1 MTSPTILVAGAV
13 SYDYLVY
20 PMGSQHFFGAEAS
33 HVNGD
38 AANIVVRSGG
48 AELVAGLL
56 TAGASDYGLE
66 VIGPVA
72 QSNGVSNGMKSNA
85 STLVDLEPHASS
97 LPGQQPGYHVVRLR
111 HIGQSS
117 SWQAPPTNEAV
128 NTAPIAAVISG
139 SGNDLHDLEPALDL
153 LQRVRPRYIV
163 HHMTRPLATGKLWDA
178 IRDGPKTSGGVPEPD
193 HLVVVVDA
201 DDLRAEGIN
210 LSQSLSWEAT
220 SEDFV
225 RNLGSNGRLDT
236 LVTCP
241 NLIVRFGCEGI
252 IHHRGRDA
260 VNPKLYFNPRS
271 MECETM
277 THAPEMIGLT
287 SAFTAAFALGFSD
300 ATHPNIDRGIRLG
313 ISAARD
319 LSTLGFKRNTSDNS
333 PDYPIAE
340 VMSNLKADTRLTTAS
355 IPSAKISSGDKWS
368 LFENL
373 TGDPAELARQVV
385 TIGPEK
391 ALSRCPAR
399 MFGNLLSVDR
409 AEQERL
415 EAVVDIA
422 EERIAAAATTPTCIG
437 VFGPAGSGKTFTATN
452 LADHLGRERPHTKF
466 TFDARSMKEEQ
477 FVAACQSIRDASA
490 TGSLPVI
497 IFKNFGAVLESESLL
512 LNSFLTLVNSGTFTD
527 QGNERQLGHA
537 VLFFSIDQEAVDSDS
552 APTPVATEFTLRR
565 RPTTPSAA
573 EWNKMYSDE
582 SPLLDSLHGIVNIL
596 GPNSTGKD
604 DRMFAIRRAM
614 MLRQII
620 REKYP
625 HMEVNGIM
633 SFDDAVLHALLL
645 TPKFKQGLNSLEKII
660 STSRLSH
667 RTRFDV
673 SALPPEEQIQL
684 HVDGRIFMSFLR
696 SPKLPPALRERLA
709 HGLFETYKKQ
719 RELMA
724 RTDAQRKALESD
736 RSYCDW
742 EDLSGELKEST
753 RAQADDI
760 PRKLRATGC
769 FMLNDGAQEPRGEPF
784 VQIKQFD
791 EKDLLMLSEME
802 HERFNA
808 ERLQRQWRMGPRNGK
823 QRTTPFLV
831 PWRDLTQEWRD
842 VDTVMVECVPGI
854 LEGAGWRIYR
864 MQE

>member
-1 MTSPTILVAGAV
+1 M
-13 SYDYLVY
+13 
-20 PMGSQHFFGAEAS
+20 
-33 HVNGD
+33 
-38 AANIVVRSGG
+38 
-48 AELVAGLL
+48 
-56 TAGASDYGLE
+56 
-66 VIGPVA
+66 
-72 QSNGVSNGMKSNA
+72 
-85 STLVDLEPHASS
+85 
-97 LPGQQPGYHVVRLR
+97 
-111 HIGQSS
+111 
-117 SWQAPPTNEAV
+117 
-128 NTAPIAAVISG
+128 
-139 SGNDLHDLEPALDL
+139 
-153 LQRVRPRYIV
+153 
-163 HHMTRPLATGKLWDA
+163 
-178 IRDGPKTSGGVPEPD
+178 
-193 HLVVVVDA
+193 
-201 DDLRAEGIN
+201 
-210 LSQSLSWEAT
+210 
-220 SEDFV
+220 
-225 RNLGSNGRLDT
+225 
-236 LVTCP
+236 
-241 NLIVRFGCEGI
+241 
-252 IHHRGRDA
+252 
-260 VNPKLYFNPRS
+260 
-271 MECETM
+271 
-277 THAPEMIGLT
+277 
-287 SAFTAAFALGFSD
+287 
-300 ATHPNIDRGIRLG
+300 
-313 ISAARD
+313 
-319 LSTLGFKRNTSDNS
+319 
-333 PDYPIAE
+333 
-340 VMSNLKADTRLTTAS
+340 TTAS

-368 LFENL
+368 LFESL

-391 ALSRCPAR
+391 ALSRCPVR
-399 MFGNLLSVDR
+399 KFCNLLSVER

-415 EAVVDIA
+415 EAVIDIA
-422 EERIAAAATTPTCIG
+422 EERIASAAITPTCIG

-452 LADHLGRERPHTKF
+452 LSDYLGQERPYTKF
-466 TFDARSMKEEQ
+466 IFDARSMKEEQ
-477 FVAACQSIRDASA
+477 FVAACQSMRDASA
-490 TGSLPVI
+490 TGSLPVVT
-497 IFKNFGAVLESESLL
+497 FKNFGAVLESDSPL
-512 LNSFLTLVNSGTFTD
+512 LNSFMTLVSSGTFTD
-527 QGNERQLGHA
+527 QGSERQLGHA
-537 VLFFSIDQEAVDSDS
+537 VLFFSIDQETVDSDS

-573 EWNKMYSDE
+573 EWNRMYTDE

-596 GPNSTGKD
+596 GPNCTGKD

-614 MLRQII
+614 MLRQIVKQ
-620 REKYP
+620 KYP
-625 HMEVNGIM
+625 HMEVNGII

-645 TPKFKQGLNSLEKII
+645 TPKFKQGLGSLEKII

-667 RTRFDV
+667 RTKFDV

-684 HVDGRIFMSFLR
+684 HVDGRVFMSFLR

-724 RTDAQRKALESD
+724 RTDAQRRDLQSD

-784 VQIKQFD
+784 IQIKRFD

-831 PWRDLTQEWRD
+831 PWRDLTQEWKD

-864 MQE
+864 MRE

>member
-1 MTSPTILVAGAV
+1 LR
-13 SYDYLVY
+13 Y
-20 PMGSQHFFGAEAS
+20 
-33 HVNGD
+33 
-38 AANIVVRSGG
+38 R
-48 AELVAGLL
+48 
-56 TAGASDYGLE
+56 
-66 VIGPVA
+66 
-72 QSNGVSNGMKSNA
+72 
-85 STLVDLEPHASS
+85 S
-97 LPGQQPGYHVVRLR
+97 LP
-111 HIGQSS
+111 
-117 SWQAPPTNEAV
+117 
-128 NTAPIAAVISG
+128 
-139 SGNDLHDLEPALDL
+139 
-153 LQRVRPRYIV
+153 
-163 HHMTRPLATGKLWDA
+163 
-178 IRDGPKTSGGVPEPD
+178 
-193 HLVVVVDA
+193 
-201 DDLRAEGIN
+201 
-210 LSQSLSWEAT
+210 
-220 SEDFV
+220 
-225 RNLGSNGRLDT
+225 
-236 LVTCP
+236 VTQ
-241 NLIVRFGCEGI
+241 
-252 IHHRGRDA
+252 
-260 VNPKLYFNPRS
+260 
-271 MECETM
+271 
-277 THAPEMIGLT
+277 IGLT
-287 SAFTAAFALGFSD
+287 SAFTAAFALGFAD
-300 ATHPNIDRGIRLG
+300 ATHPSIDRGIRLG

-319 LSTLGFKRNTSDNS
+319 LATLGFTRNTSDNN

-340 VMSNLKADTRLTTAS
+340 IMAKLTPDTHLTTAS

-368 LFENL
+368 LFESL

-391 ALSRCPAR
+391 ALSRCPVR
-399 MFGNLLSVDR
+399 KFGNLLSVER

-415 EAVVDIA
+415 EAVIDIA
-422 EERIAAAATTPTCIG
+422 EERIASAATTPTCIG
-437 VFGPAGSGKTFTATN
+437 VFGPAGSGKTYTATG
-452 LADHLGRERPHTKF
+452 LADHLGRERSCTNF

-490 TGSLPVI
+490 TGSLPTV
-497 IFKNFGAVLESESLL
+497 IFKNFGAVLEAESPL
-512 LNSFLTLVNSGTFTD
+512 LNPFLTLVSSGTFTD
-527 QGNERQLGHA
+527 QGCERQLGHA
-537 VLFFSIDQEAVDSDS
+537 VLFFSIDQDTVDSDS

-573 EWNKMYSDE
+573 EWGKMYTDE

-620 REKYP
+620 KQKYP
-625 HMEVNGIM
+625 HMEVNGII

-645 TPKFKQGLNSLEKII
+645 TPKFKQGLSSLDKII

-667 RTRFDV
+667 RTKFDV

-709 HGLFETYKKQ
+709 HGLFERYKKQ

-724 RTDAQRKALESD
+724 RTPEQRADLESD

-760 PRKLRATGC
+760 PRKLRATGL

-791 EKDLLMLSEME
+791 EKDLLMLGEME

-864 MQE
+864 MQD

>member
-1 MTSPTILVAGAV
+1 M
-13 SYDYLVY
+13 
-20 PMGSQHFFGAEAS
+20 
-33 HVNGD
+33 
-38 AANIVVRSGG
+38 
-48 AELVAGLL
+48 
-56 TAGASDYGLE
+56 
-66 VIGPVA
+66 
-72 QSNGVSNGMKSNA
+72 
-85 STLVDLEPHASS
+85 
-97 LPGQQPGYHVVRLR
+97 
-111 HIGQSS
+111 
-117 SWQAPPTNEAV
+117 
-128 NTAPIAAVISG
+128 
-139 SGNDLHDLEPALDL
+139 
-153 LQRVRPRYIV
+153 
-163 HHMTRPLATGKLWDA
+163 
-178 IRDGPKTSGGVPEPD
+178 
-193 HLVVVVDA
+193 
-201 DDLRAEGIN
+201 
-210 LSQSLSWEAT
+210 
-220 SEDFV
+220 
-225 RNLGSNGRLDT
+225 
-236 LVTCP
+236 
-241 NLIVRFGCEGI
+241 
-252 IHHRGRDA
+252 
-260 VNPKLYFNPRS
+260 
-271 MECETM
+271 
-277 THAPEMIGLT
+277 
-287 SAFTAAFALGFSD
+287 
-300 ATHPNIDRGIRLG
+300 G
-313 ISAARD
+313 ISAARE
-319 LSTLGFKRNTSDNS
+319 LATIGFTQNVNDDS
-333 PDYPIAE
+333 PDYPINE
-340 VMSNLKADTRLTTAS
+340 IMSTLKPDTRLSTAS
-355 IPSAKISSGDKWS
+355 IPSARISSGEKWS
-368 LFENL
+368 LFESL

-391 ALSRCPAR
+391 ALARCPVR
-399 MFGNLLSVDR
+399 KFGGMLSVER

-415 EAVVDIA
+415 EAVIDIV
-422 EERIAAAATTPTCIG
+422 EERIASGATTPTCIG

-452 LADHLGRERPHTKF
+452 LADHLGQERPCTKF
-466 TFDARSMKEEQ
+466 VFDGRSFKEEQ
-477 FVAACQSIRDASA
+477 FVAACHSIRDVSA
-490 TGSLPVI
+490 TGSLPVA
-497 IFKNFGAVLESESLL
+497 IFENFDAVLEPE
-512 LNSFLTLVNSGTFTD
+512 NPLVNSFMTLVSNGTFTD
-527 QGNERQLGHA
+527 KGSDRQLGHA
-537 VLFFSIDQEAVDSDS
+537 VLFFAMDQDTTDPDS

-573 EWNKMYSDE
+573 EWNKMYTDE

-596 GPNSTGKD
+596 CPNSTGKD
-604 DRMFAIRRAM
+604 DKMFSIRRAM

-620 REKYP
+620 KQKYP

-645 TPKFKQGLNSLEKII
+645 TPKFKQGLSSIEKII

-667 RTRFDV
+667 RTKFDV

-724 RTDAQRKALESD
+724 RTDAQRKELESD

-769 FMLNDGAQEPRGEPF
+769 FMLNDGADEPRGEPL
-784 VQIKQFD
+784 VQIKAFD

-831 PWRDLTQEWRD
+831 PWRDLTQEWKD

>member
-1 MTSPTILVAGAV
+1 MSK
-13 SYDYLVY
+13 
-20 PMGSQHFFGAEAS
+20 
-33 HVNGD
+33 
-38 AANIVVRSGG
+38 
-48 AELVAGLL
+48 L
-56 TAGASDYGLE
+56 T
-66 VIGPVA
+66 P
-72 QSNGVSNGMKSNA
+72 
-85 STLVDLEPHASS
+85 
-97 LPGQQPGYHVVRLR
+97 
-111 HIGQSS
+111 
-117 SWQAPPTNEAV
+117 
-128 NTAPIAAVISG
+128 
-139 SGNDLHDLEPALDL
+139 
-153 LQRVRPRYIV
+153 
-163 HHMTRPLATGKLWDA
+163 
-178 IRDGPKTSGGVPEPD
+178 
-193 HLVVVVDA
+193 
-201 DDLRAEGIN
+201 
-210 LSQSLSWEAT
+210 
-220 SEDFV
+220 
-225 RNLGSNGRLDT
+225 
-236 LVTCP
+236 
-241 NLIVRFGCEGI
+241 
-252 IHHRGRDA
+252 
-260 VNPKLYFNPRS
+260 
-271 MECETM
+271 
-277 THAPEMIGLT
+277 
-287 SAFTAAFALGFSD
+287 
-300 ATHPNIDRGIRLG
+300 
-313 ISAARD
+313 
-319 LSTLGFKRNTSDNS
+319 
-333 PDYPIAE
+333 
-340 VMSNLKADTRLTTAS
+340 DTRLTTAS

-399 MFGNLLSVDR
+399 RFGNLLSVER

-422 EERIAAAATTPTCIG
+422 EERIASAATTPTCIG

-452 LADHLGRERPHTKF
+452 LADHLGRDRPHTKF

-490 TGSLPVI
+490 TGSLPVV
-497 IFKNFGAVLESESLL
+497 IFKNFGAVLESESPL
-512 LNSFLTLVNSGTFTD
+512 LNSFLTVVNSGTFID

-537 VLFFSIDQEAVDSDS
+537 VLFFSIDQEPVDSDS

-604 DRMFAIRRAM
+604 DRTFAIRRAM
-614 MLRQII
+614 MLRQIL
-620 REKYP
+620 KQTYP
-625 HMEVNGIM
+625 HMCVNGII

-667 RTRFDV
+667 RTKFDV

-724 RTDAQRKALESD
+724 RTDAQRADLASD

-769 FMLNDGAQEPRGEPF
+769 FMLNDGAAEPRGEPF

-864 MQE
+864 MRE

>member
-1 MTSPTILVAGAV
+1 MCL
-13 SYDYLVY
+13 
-20 PMGSQHFFGAEAS
+20 
-33 HVNGD
+33 
-38 AANIVVRSGG
+38 
-48 AELVAGLL
+48 
-56 TAGASDYGLE
+56 
-66 VIGPVA
+66 PVT
-72 QSNGVSNGMKSNA
+72 Q
-85 STLVDLEPHASS
+85 
-97 LPGQQPGYHVVRLR
+97 
-111 HIGQSS
+111 
-117 SWQAPPTNEAV
+117 
-128 NTAPIAAVISG
+128 
-139 SGNDLHDLEPALDL
+139 
-153 LQRVRPRYIV
+153 
-163 HHMTRPLATGKLWDA
+163 
-178 IRDGPKTSGGVPEPD
+178 
-193 HLVVVVDA
+193 
-201 DDLRAEGIN
+201 
-210 LSQSLSWEAT
+210 
-220 SEDFV
+220 
-225 RNLGSNGRLDT
+225 
-236 LVTCP
+236 
-241 NLIVRFGCEGI
+241 
-252 IHHRGRDA
+252 
-260 VNPKLYFNPRS
+260 
-271 MECETM
+271 
-277 THAPEMIGLT
+277 IGLT
-287 SAFTAAFALGFSD
+287 SAFTAAFALGFAD

-319 LSTLGFKRNTSDNS
+319 LESLGFKSSTSDGK

-340 VMSNLKADTRLTTAS
+340 IMSKLTPDTRLTTAN
-355 IPSAKISSGDKWS
+355 IPSAKISTGDKWS

-399 MFGNLLSVDR
+399 KFNNLLSVER

-415 EAVVDIA
+415 EAVIDIT
-422 EERIAAAATTPTCIG
+422 EERLAAGATTPTCIG

-490 TGSLPVI
+490 TGSLPVV
-497 IFKNFGAVLESESLL
+497 IFKNFGAVLETESSLL
-512 LNSFLTLVNSGTFTD
+512 NPFLTLVSSGTFMD
-527 QGNERQLGHA
+527 QASERQLGHA
-537 VLFFSIDQEAVDSDS
+537 VLFFSIDQEITDSDA

-573 EWNKMYSDE
+573 EWGKMYSDE
-582 SPLLDSLHGIVNIL
+582 SPLLDLLHGIVNIL
-596 GPNSTGKD
+596 GPNSTGKE
-604 DRMFAIRRAM
+604 DRMFSIRRAM

-620 REKYP
+620 KQKYP
-625 HMEVNGIM
+625 HMEVNGII

-645 TPKFKQGLNSLEKII
+645 TPKFKQGLSSLEKII

-667 RTRFDV
+667 RTKFDV

-684 HVDGRIFMSFLR
+684 HVEGRIFMSFLR

-724 RTDAQRKALESD
+724 RTDQQRKELESD

-769 FMLNDGAQEPRGEPF
+769 FMMYDGTQEPRGEPF

-864 MQE
+864 MQD